1 MLLPGWPLTTSDL
14 PDDPMRW
21 LRSLAT
27 AAALSVSLVACDE
40 DSDLPTLGGPRI
52 VTGTF
57 DLVTIDGEPL
67 PVTISND
74 GTTIVEVLSGSV
86 TLNPDRSCVIQ
97 ESYRE
102 TENGVVSN
110 TSVTLACE
118 YTASGSS
125 VTITD
130 ENGERLDATLTDGVL
145 SYTFGELEYVYER

>member
-1 MLLPGWPLTTSDL
+1 
-14 PDDPMRW
+14 MRW

-27 AAALSVSLVACDE
+27 AAALSATLVACDD

-57 DLVTIDGEPL
+57 DLVTIDGQAL
-67 PVTISND
+67 PVTIID
-74 GTTIVEVLSGSV
+74 ETTFVVEVLSGSI
-86 TLNPDRSCVIQ
+86 TLNPDRSCIIE

-125 VTITD
+125 ITIVD
-130 ENGERLDATLTDGVL
+130 ENDEQLNATIEDGVL
-145 SYTFGELEYVYER
+145 RYTLSGLEYVYER

>member
-1 MLLPGWPLTTSDL
+1 
-14 PDDPMRW
+14 MRW

-27 AAALSVSLVACDE
+27 AAALSVTLVACDD

-57 DLVTIDGEPL
+57 DLVTIDGQAL
-67 PVTISND
+67 PVTIID
-74 GTTIVEVLSGSV
+74 ETTFVVEVLSGSI
-86 TLNPDRSCVIQ
+86 TLNPDRSCIIQ

-125 VTITD
+125 ITIVD
-130 ENGERLDATLTDGVL
+130 ENDEQLDATIEDGVL
-145 SYTFGELEYVYER
+145 RYTLSGLEYVYER